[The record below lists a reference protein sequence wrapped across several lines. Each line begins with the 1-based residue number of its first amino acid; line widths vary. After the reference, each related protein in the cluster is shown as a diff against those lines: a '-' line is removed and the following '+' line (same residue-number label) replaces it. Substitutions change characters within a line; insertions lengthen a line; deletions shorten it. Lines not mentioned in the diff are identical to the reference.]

1 MGLCKTKQKWLSTEQ
16 CIQLKLT
23 RLFDIKKR
31 ELFSK
36 KKLGFS
42 LPDPI
47 TEAKSHAVFLDA
59 GKAFGCRRRVLFSV
73 ACFALLWFYFFVLV
87 NCWNRVSAVSY
98 GSAPSC
104 PLVSTSLTPRQT
116 TASPTPLWVAS
127 SSHGSLRLTASPV
140 SRRLTVSSAVHLHVT
155 NHPLRTRRSAKAL
168 DTRSARLSET
178 AEPTLECQ
186 SEPPLLTS
194 VNVHQ
199 IPPLEAA
206 PLCTSRTTRSTHP
219 EGRLVR
225 SGGLCVSEA
234 SHSLRSVS
242 WPSQLCE
249 MLGMYSLR
257 ELNPDR
263 FLELSFRNVAI
274 GVWFSSG
281 LDEIYGSRFG
291 NIGVH
296 FLSWSLVRTPSW
308 LIFRNIASPL
318 PRRLRIPIP
327 SESRWYSNDTCFG
340 LNQNYLWSLNLLIV
354 INLSHYSFS
363 EASCLFTVCHCASVQ
378 RVHLAQNR
386 DVVLKLP
393 LFVHPSQVSRVFIS
407 SHFVTGAIRFHG
419 PSYMF
424 VSVKSR
430 TFILSGSV
438 EIHLVSSWN
447 LDVGARAVHALS
459 TSFQTLQFGIINVG
473 FDYFM
478 LVVVTYSGIH
488 LMLPTVLQWMSK
500 TLSFSFVITCFM
512 LCFMIIKPSRIPRVL
527 ILLPLSLAPDVMV

>member
-1 MGLCKTKQKWLSTEQ
+1 MHEKGSYDVQSV
-16 CIQLKLT
+16 
-23 RLFDIKKR
+23 KR
-31 ELFSK
+31 TSLSK

-104 PLVSTSLTPRQT
+104 PLVSTSLTPRLT

-155 NHPLRTRRSAKAL
+155 THPLRTRRSAKAL
-168 DTRSARLSET
+168 NTRSARLSET

-194 VNVHQ
+194 VNVHH
-199 IPPLEAA
+199 IPPLDALLSVQAEPPDLRIPRVDSSDLGVYAY
-206 PLCTSRTTRSTHP
+206 LK
-219 EGRLVR
+219 RLIP
-225 SGGLCVSEA
+225 
-234 SHSLRSVS
+234 SV
-242 WPSQLCE
+242 P
-249 MLGMYSLR
+249 

-281 LDEIYGSRFG
+281 LDEIYGSRYG

-447 LDVGARAVHALS
+447 LDVGARVVHALS

-512 LCFMIIKPSRIPRVL
+512 LCFMIIKPSRIPPVL

>member
-1 MGLCKTKQKWLSTEQ
+1 MAW
-16 CIQLKLT
+16 
-23 RLFDIKKR
+23 
-31 ELFSK
+31 
-36 KKLGFS
+36 FS

-47 TEAKSHAVFLDA
+47 TEATSHAVFLDA
-59 GKAFGCRRRVLFSV
+59 GKAFGRRRRVLFSV
-73 ACFALLWFYFFVLV
+73 ACFALFWFYFFVLV
-87 NCWNRVSAVSY
+87 NCWNRVPAVSY

-155 NHPLRTRRSAKAL
+155 THPLRTRRSTKAL

-178 AEPTLECQ
+178 AEPKLEFQ
-186 SEPPLLTS
+186 SEPPLLTA
-194 VNVHQ
+194 VNVHH
-199 IPPLEAA
+199 IPPLDAA

-219 EGRLVR
+219 EGRLAR

-249 MLGMYSLR
+249 MLG
-257 ELNPDR
+257 
-263 FLELSFRNVAI
+263 
-274 GVWFSSG
+274 
-281 LDEIYGSRFG
+281 LDEIYGSRYG
-291 NIGVH
+291 NIGVY

-318 PRRLRIPIP
+318 PHRLRIPIP

-363 EASCLFTVCHCASVQ
+363 KASCQFTVCHHASVQ

-393 LFVHPSQVSRVFIS
+393 LFVHPSQ
-407 SHFVTGAIRFHG
+407 
-419 PSYMF
+419 
-424 VSVKSR
+424 
-430 TFILSGSV
+430 
-438 EIHLVSSWN
+438 IHLVSSWN

-500 TLSFSFVITCFM
+500 ILSFSFVITCFM
-512 LCFMIIKPSRIPRVL
+512 LLDVHQTVEDPSGSYLVTVE
-527 ILLPLSLAPDVMV
+527 LSYGWTF